1 LLLVQATEAMLTY
14 RNALLGTFPDGVVRR
29 DGLVEVVGSI
39 PARVT
44 AARKKEKGSKGCAGA
59 DPPLVSTITHVSAL
73 SRLVYSIPGRSST
86 STSSACTTGCSSDTN
101 MTALPQRPACAYA
114 SPSVALALE

>member
-39 PARVT
+39 PALLQPLARRKK
-44 AARKKEKGSKGCAGA
+44 AARA
-59 DPPLVSTITHVSAL
+59 
-73 SRLVYSIPGRSST
+73 
-86 STSSACTTGCSSDTN
+86 
-101 MTALPQRPACAYA
+101 
-114 SPSVALALE
+114 ALARTRLLFRRLLMSAPYLLRAEERCLGVTPTTSNPS